1 MMISNSIKIIP
12 MQKEHIKDI
21 TELERQCFSEPWSEN
36 ALSEELSNTCA
47 VFFAAI
53 VDNILVG
60 YIGMHNICSQGYITN
75 IAVFKQY
82 RRKGIAGTLLQKII
96 EYALDNNMEFVSL
109 EVRKSNMPAI
119 SLYIKYGFKEMGIRK
134 KFYSKPCEDAVI
146 MTRYFVVN

>member
-1 MMISNSIKIIP
+1 

-82 RRKGIAGTLLQKII
+82 RRKGIAKKLLSKVIN
-96 EYALDNNMEFVSL
+96 EAE
-109 EVRKSNMPAI
+109 
-119 SLYIKYGFKEMGIRK
+119 KYGCSTVQITASDMGVLL
-134 KFYSKPCEDAVI
+134 YSDFG
-146 MTRYFVVN
+146 FVKNGNFMQYMI

>member
-53 VDNILVG
+53 VDNVLAG
-60 YIGMHNICSQGYITN
+60 YIGMHNICSQG
-75 IAVFKQY
+75 F
-82 RRKGIAGTLLQKII
+82 RKRTPDCPVPACTGQAGFWANRSQT
-96 EYALDNNMEFVSL
+96 
-109 EVRKSNMPAI
+109 
-119 SLYIKYGFKEMGIRK
+119 
-134 KFYSKPCEDAVI
+134 
-146 MTRYFVVN
+146 